1 MNSIME
7 SLYHRKSVRVYED
20 RPVSDELK
28 NEINDLLYHVMV
40 LCANQGLEWS
50 DVEKVLEERNEKI
63 GNLKK
68 FHQVD
73 KNS

>member
-28 NEINDLLYHVMV
+28 NEILDAAMQASEFAGICISCRHAGIRV
-40 LCANQGLEWS
+40 ANTAADGSTKTTTLRA
-50 DVEKVLEERNEKI
+50 KTYRT
-63 GNLKK
+63 
-68 FHQVD
+68 
-73 KNS
+73 